1 MLSKEYRIFA
11 WLVILLWALIM
22 VYLFG
27 FDRPAAKKMD
37 IDLSRLGNISG
48 LASGSEEYL
57 GVYFN
62 DKKIGYLLNRTER
75 SNGKTIIRHRS
86 RLNLSVQGLKK
97 SVSIDGSAELS
108 EEMILKAFFFRL
120 NVENQEFIVTGNVE
134 GNRFNITSN
143 LPGFQTL
150 VIDNSTP
157 VFLDINLNRYIA
169 RKRLFDT
176 KRMSYRVFSLE
187 GFSDETVNIQML
199 GTERIKIMNE
209 EIFAYHLKKR
219 YKNYVIDSW
228 IDFNGKTLKESSDM
242 GFVLIRELM
251 GDSIEEYADLD
262 IVSQFSILP
271 DRAIP
276 DIFSLS
282 ELRIRIVG
290 AEASSSLDGGRQ
302 FLNGDLLIIRSEIAD
317 KRLEELKEV
326 DRERYLAS
334 EPFIQV
340 NNKEIMRLAREI
352 VKDEKDDYKKLEMI
366 NEYLFANV
374 KKRNIMGIP
383 DAYSTLKSMEGDCN
397 EHASLFVA
405 LARSIGLPARV
416 AGGIA
421 YLNGRFYYHAWVEV
435 YVDGRWL
442 SFDPTWG
449 ESPADIGHIRL
460 VYGSMDKILEISRYI
475 NKIKVE
481 VHGWK

>member
-1 MLSKEYRIFA
+1 MLSKKYRIFA
-11 WLVILLWALIM
+11 CLIILLWILIM

-27 FDRPAAKKMD
+27 VERSTAKKMD
-37 IDLSRLGNISG
+37 VDLSQLGNISG

-57 GVYFN
+57 GIYFN
-62 DKKIGYLLNRTER
+62 DKKIGYVLNRTER
-75 SNGKTIIRHRS
+75 SDGKTIIRHRS
-86 RLNLSVQGLKK
+86 RLNLSVQGLRK

-108 EEMILKAFFFRL
+108 EEMILKAFFFRM
-120 NVENQEFIVTGNVE
+120 NVENQEFIVTGNAE

-150 VIDNSTP
+150 MIDNSTP
-157 VFLDINLNRYIA
+157 LFLDINLNRYIA
-169 RKRLFDT
+169 RKKLFDT
-176 KRMSYRVFSLE
+176 KRLSYRVFSLE
-187 GFSDETVNIQML
+187 GFSDEIVSIQMI
-199 GTERIKIMNE
+199 GSERIKIMNE

-219 YKNYVIDSW
+219 YKNYEIDSW
-228 IDFNGKTLKESSDM
+228 IDLNGKTLKESSDM
-242 GFVLIRELM
+242 GFVLIRELV

-262 IVSQFSILP
+262 IVSQFSISP

-290 AEASSSLDGGRQ
+290 VEVSSSLEGGRQ
-302 FLNGDLLIIRSEIAD
+302 FLKGDVITIRSELAD

-326 DRERYLAS
+326 EREKYLAS

-340 NNKEIMRLAREI
+340 DNREISTLAREI
-352 VKDEKDDYKKLEMI
+352 VGDEKDDYKKLEMI
-366 NEYLFANV
+366 NEYLFTNV
-374 KKRNIMGIP
+374 KKRNIIGIP
-383 DAYSTLKSMEGDCN
+383 DAYSTLRRMEGDCN

-405 LARSIGLPARV
+405 LARSVGLPARI

-421 YLNGRFYYHAWVEV
+421 YLNGRFYYHAWVEA
-435 YVDGRWL
+435 YVEGRWL

-449 ESPADIGHIRL
+449 ESPANVGHIRL
-460 VYGSMDKILEISRYI
+460 IYGGMDKILEIAKYI
-475 NKIKVE
+475 NRIRLE
-481 VHGWK
+481 VQGWK